1 MKNFYFVIMAILILL
16 MLTLP
21 FLSITKV
28 PDGGDDLQPV
38 TPLSTDSIVLLESS
52 NNSLK
57 TLDMREYIFGVVAA
71 EISVSHEVETLK
83 AQTVA
88 SFTYTLYKKEK
99 NKNEDYDITDNSATD
114 QAFITREKAREK
126 WGDKADEY
134 EKKLNGVLDEVFG
147 IYLSYENKP
156 IFAAYHS
163 ISSGKTEACE
173 SVWGNSLPYLV
184 ETESMGDLLCADYL
198 SEKTVSSDEFRAAFK
213 DVCTLPENEADFI
226 GEIIRSKSGGAKT
239 VTVGD
244 KVISGSDF
252 RRLLSLRS
260 ANFDVNYS
268 DGAFHFTVRGYGHGV
283 GMSQNGAEYMA
294 AQGSTYTEILNWYY
308 KDCTLVKLK

>member
-1 MKNFYFVIMAILILL
+1 MKNFYFVITAILMLL

-21 FLSITKV
+21 FLGLTKDTG
-28 PDGGDDLQPV
+28 DGHTVQPEEN
-38 TPLSTDSIVLLESS
+38 TSTDSIVLLESS
-52 NNSLK
+52 NNGLK
-57 TLDMREYIFGVVAA
+57 TINTREYIFGVVAA
-71 EISVSHEVETLK
+71 EMSISREVETLK

-88 SFTYTLYKKEK
+88 SLTYTLYKKEK
-99 NKNEDYDITDNSATD
+99 NKKEKYDITDNPTTD
-114 QAFITREKAREK
+114 QAYITLEQAREK
-126 WGDKADEY
+126 WGDKSEEY
-134 EKKLNGVLDEVFG
+134 EKKLNGVLDEVYG

-156 IFAAYHS
+156 IFAAYHA
-163 ISSGKTEACE
+163 ISSGKTESCE

-198 SEKTVSSDEFRAAFK
+198 SEKVVSADEFRAAFQ
-213 DVCTLPENEADFI
+213 DVCTLPENEDGFL
-226 GEIIRSKSGGAKT
+226 GEIVRSSSGGAKT

-244 KVISGSDF
+244 KVISGADF

-260 ANFDVNYS
+260 TNFDVSYS
-268 DGAFHFTVRGYGHGV
+268 DGAYHFTVRGYGHGV

-308 KDCTLVKLK
+308 KDCTLVKIK

>member
-1 MKNFYFVIMAILILL
+1 MKNFYFVITIILILL

-21 FLSITKV
+21 FLSLGAP
-28 PDGGDDLQPV
+28 PDSSTLEQSDIANSDTVTLLQ
-38 TPLSTDSIVLLESS
+38 SS
-52 NNSLK
+52 DNSLK
-57 TLDMREYIFGVVAA
+57 AIATREYIFGVVAA
-71 EISVSHEVETLK
+71 EMSVSREVETLK
-83 AQTVA
+83 AQTIA

-99 NKNEDYDITDNSATD
+99 NKNEDYDITDNPATD

-156 IFAAYHS
+156 IFAAYHA
-163 ISSGKTEACE
+163 ISSGKTESCE

-198 SEKTVSSDEFRAAFK
+198 SEKVVSADEFKAAFR
-213 DVCTLPENEADFI
+213 DICALPENEAEFI
-226 GEIIRSKSGGAKT
+226 GEIVRSSSGGAKT
-239 VTVGD
+239 VTVGN
-244 KVISGSDF
+244 KQITGSDF
-252 RRLLSLRS
+252 RRLLALRS
-260 ANFDVNYS
+260 TNFDVNYS

-308 KDCTLVKLK
+308 KGCTLVKLK